1 MPVLVS
7 LTSSRPSPSSSKSST
22 SGGTLL
28 ESTPGTKVSGS
39 PSPSVSVSA
48 DGSSGKASGPAT
60 QFGGEATGP
69 SHIPSP
75 SVSGL
80 VGSVPSFASSVSELP
95 SLSSSKSSINPGES
109 GLVGS

>member
-1 MPVLVS
+1 M
-7 LTSSRPSPSSSKSST
+7 SSRPSPSSSISSINAG
-22 SGGTLL
+22 SLL
-28 ESTPGTKVSGS
+28 ESTPGNMVSGW

-60 QFGGEATGP
+60 QSGGEATGP

-80 VGSVPSFASSVSELP
+80 VGLVPSAASSISELP
-95 SLSSSKSSINPGES
+95 SLSSSKSSIKPGES

>member
-1 MPVLVS
+1 MD
-7 LTSSRPSPSSSKSST
+7 
-22 SGGTLL
+22 GGF
-28 ESTPGTKVSGS
+28 KVSGS

-60 QFGGEATGP
+60 QSGSKPTGP
-69 SHIPSP
+69 SHMPSP

-80 VGSVPSFASSVSELP
+80 VGSVPSSASSTSELP
-95 SLSSSKSSINPGES
+95 SLSSSKSSIKPGES